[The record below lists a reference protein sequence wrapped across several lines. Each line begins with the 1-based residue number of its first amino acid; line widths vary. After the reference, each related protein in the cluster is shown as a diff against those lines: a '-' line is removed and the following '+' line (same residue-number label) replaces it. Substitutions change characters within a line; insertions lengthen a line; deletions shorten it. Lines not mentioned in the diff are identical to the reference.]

1 MNEIINI
8 ERLSQLLG
16 IDALRKD
23 VEKLQQQFPNVNSQ
37 SAVDVE
43 KLRKQIDGLQ
53 QQVKQLNNDKAQLN
67 SEIAQ
72 LNTEKAKLNA
82 EKIQLN
88 TDKIQLNTEKAQLKL
103 ENDNLLEEKKKLF
116 SENERIKKEYDLHA
130 LYEQLD
136 DDSKDQIS
144 PFFPYN
150 ANNKA
155 MIFKSLQEKNI
166 KNFYNVVRNKVNN
179 KINDPKIKTL
189 LRWVFDFYANSGE
202 IKLIEPNVGDL
213 FDTDEHTSK
222 SGNQSAGSPITEVL
236 LFGFRDKEGKVVNT
250 ALVKA

>member
-23 VEKLQQQFPNVNSQ
+23 VEKLQQQLPNVNSQ
-37 SAVDVE
+37 PAVDVE
-43 KLRKQIDGLQ
+43 KLRKQIDELQ
-53 QQVKQLNNDKAQLN
+53 QQVKQLNNEKAQLN
-67 SEIAQ
+67 SEIAK

-82 EKIQLN
+82 EKNQLN
-88 TDKIQLNTEKAQLKL
+88 IEKAQLKS
-103 ENDNLLEEKKKLF
+103 ENDSLLEEKQNLF
-116 SENERIKKEYDLHA
+116 SENERIKREYNFYA

-136 DDSKDQIS
+136 DDSKEQIS
-144 PFFPYN
+144 TFFPYE

-155 MIFKSLQEKNI
+155 MIFKSLQENNI
-166 KNFYNVVRNKVNN
+166 KNFYNIVRNKVNN
-179 KINDPKIKTL
+179 KINNPNLKTL
-189 LRWVFDFYANSGE
+189 LRNVFDFYTSSGE
-202 IKLIEPNVGDL
+202 IKLIEPNIGDPL
-213 FDTDEHTSK
+213 DADEHTSK
-222 SGNQSAGSPITEVL
+222 SSNQSAGSPIKEVL